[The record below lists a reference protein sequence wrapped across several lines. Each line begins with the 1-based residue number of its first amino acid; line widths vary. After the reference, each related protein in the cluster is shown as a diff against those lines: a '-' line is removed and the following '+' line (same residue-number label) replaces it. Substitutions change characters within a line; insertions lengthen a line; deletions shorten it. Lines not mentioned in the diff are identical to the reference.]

1 MITWLRKF
9 IVRSSSEL
17 SDRFSQK
24 RRTHVDSGRDVFVKL
39 KDKEHRQKQSLL
51 RKLNLYRAKQKSRSQ
66 QSFTA
71 EKSSSGWSRYLFLG
85 ICLALALVIYF
96 ETGGT
101 DNIKSIVE
109 NLDFFRITSVNVEGC
124 RQTSPEVI
132 RNSAE
137 VRLKSSILT
146 LDKPAIAKS
155 IKEKNK
161 WVRNVAIM
169 RRWPDGIVIQ
179 IKEFEPQ
186 ALIAV
191 AYDNGAHLYYMD
203 GSGEAFVKAD
213 ESMELDFPV
222 ITGLEHI
229 SDDLERADKLAEA
242 LQFLKLI
249 RANNPNL
256 PAQSVSEINID
267 PEEGLVIHLVEYPFP
282 VFFGHGEVR
291 KKYYRLRKVL
301 EVLYKPSKKGMEIA
315 QVAYI
320 RMDYLTDKVIVG
332 YSNSG

>member
-1 MITWLRKF
+1 MITWLRKI
-9 IVRSSSEL
+9 IVRSSSAL
-17 SDRFSQK
+17 SDRYSRK
-24 RRTHVDSGRDVFVKL
+24 RRSHVDSGRDVFVKL
-39 KDKEHRQKQSLL
+39 KDKEHKQKQSLL

-66 QSFTA
+66 HSFAA
-71 EKSSSGWSRYLFLG
+71 EKSGLGWSRYLFLG
-85 ICLALALVIYF
+85 ICLALALVIFF

-101 DNIKSIVE
+101 DNIKSIAE
-109 NLDFFRITSVNVEGC
+109 NLDFFRITSVEVEGC
-124 RQTSPEVI
+124 RQTTPEII

-146 LDKPAIAKS
+146 LDKPAIANA
-155 IKEKNK
+155 IKEKNQ
-161 WVRNVAIM
+161 WVRDVEIM

-191 AYDNGAHLYYMD
+191 GYDNGAHLHYMD

-213 ESMELDFPV
+213 ENMELDVPV
-222 ITGLEHI
+222 ITGLEHV
-229 SDDLERADKLAEA
+229 SDDLERIDKLAEA
-242 LQFLKLI
+242 LHFLRLI

-301 EVLYKPSKKGMEIA
+301 EVLYKPRKKGMDIA
-315 QVAYI
+315 QVTYI
-320 RMDYLTDKVIVG
+320 RMGYLNDKVIVG
-332 YSNSG
+332 YSESG